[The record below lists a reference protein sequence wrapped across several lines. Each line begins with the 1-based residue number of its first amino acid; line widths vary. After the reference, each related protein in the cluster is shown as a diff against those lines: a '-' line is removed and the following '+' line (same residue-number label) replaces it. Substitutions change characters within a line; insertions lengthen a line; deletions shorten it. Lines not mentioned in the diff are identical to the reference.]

1 MTTDAISAASLGPGM
16 HEISGISV
24 EVDEAG
30 VARRQGLANLAGST
44 VRMPGILRN
53 LSQELELDEG
63 DIAKLV
69 DRNPRKALSL

>member
-24 EVDEAG
+24 EVDEGRSCPKA
-30 VARRQGLANLAGST
+30 GLANLAGST

>member
-30 VARRQGLANLAGST
+30 VARSPGSANLAGST
-44 VRMPGILRN
+44 VTMPGILRN

>member
-16 HEISGISV
+16 HEVSGFGV

-30 VARRQGLANLAGST
+30 VARRPGSDNLAGST
-44 VRMPGILRN
+44 VTMPGILRN
-53 LSQELELDEG
+53 LSQELELDDG
-63 DIAKLV
+63 DIATLV